1 MEKRKGEG
9 LAQVLSVVLPPRCH
23 HPRLDCLFQ
32 RHLRLIDRHMG
43 AGSSFLVFWEAFLSV
58 WCSVFWLVCLWNVK
72 NDGKSRVRAGTVVG
86 LSAQSA

>member
-1 MEKRKGEG
+1 MEIAFVLGCWVGRLCRVEKRKGEG

-58 WCSVFWLVCLWNVK
+58 WCSVFLA
-72 NDGKSRVRAGTVVG
+72 RVFVECEE
-86 LSAQSA
+86 